1 MGIIRRILGQ
11 ETTSDVL
18 DVLKS
23 HHDRVDELFEE
34 IEKGERR
41 SSAFTE
47 LADLLAAHATVEEK
61 IFYPAVMSKDTT
73 DQLYESVEEH
83 LGMKRLLADLI
94 VSQVNDA
101 TFKAKIK
108 VLKEQVSHHAHREE
122 EQKLFPKVKV
132 MLNADER
139 AALGNQVL
147 VMFEELIVTHPM
159 KNVPAETTKA
169 APLPT
174 P

>member
-34 IEKGERR
+34 IVKGERR

-73 DQLYESVEEH
+73 DQLHESVEEH

-94 VSQVNDA
+94 ASQVNDA

-122 EQKLFPKVKV
+122 EQKLFPKVKA

>member
-18 DVLKS
+18 DVLTS

-73 DQLYESVEEH
+73 DQLHESVEEH
-83 LGMKRLLADLI
+83 LGMKRLLADLMGQI
-94 VSQVNDA
+94 DHV
-101 TFKAKIK
+101 TFKAKMK
-108 VLKEQVSHHAHREE
+108 VLKEQVSHHAHKEE
-122 EQKLFPKVKV
+122 EQKLFPKVKS
-132 MLNADER
+132 MLSADER

-147 VMFEELIVTHPM
+147 VMFEELIVAHPM
-159 KNVPAETTKA
+159 QNVPAETAKA
-169 APLPT
+169 ARLPS